1 MDKKSSGILLYRL
14 SNKRIEFFLIHPG
27 GPFFIKKDLGTWSIP
42 KGEFSETENAFDA
55 AIREFKEEVG
65 VDLAGKGIELSP
77 IKQKG
82 GKRVFAWAMEGDL
95 NPQKISSNTFTLEWP
110 PKSGKFRDFPEVDKG
125 KWFDYDTAKQKLNPA
140 QVLFIE
146 ELIKKLNLSEEQ
158 SIAVK

>member
-42 KGEFSETENAFDA
+42 KGEFSGTEIAFDA

-65 VDLAGKGIELSP
+65 VDLAGKAIELFP

-82 GKRVFAWAMEGDL
+82 GKQVFAWAMEGDL
-95 NPQKISSNTFTLEWP
+95 DPQKISSNTFTLEWP
-110 PKSGKFRDFPEVDKG
+110 PKSGKFRDYPEVDKG
-125 KWFDYDTAKQKLNPA
+125 EWFNYNTAKQKINPA

-158 SIAVK
+158 IHFR

>member
-65 VDLAGKGIELSP
+65 VDLAGKAIELSS

-82 GKRVFAWAMEGDL
+82 GKQVFAWAMEGDL
-95 NPQKISSNTFTLEWP
+95 DPQKISSNTFTLEWP
-110 PKSGKFRDFPEVDKG
+110 PKSGKFRDYPEVDKG

-140 QVLFIE
+140 QVLFLE